1 MATLPYG
8 SWPSPI
14 TAAMLV
20 ERAVSLSQLQVS
32 GDALYWVEGRPAEAG
47 RQVIV
52 RWVAGEEPSDVLPP
66 GFSARSTV
74 HEYGGG
80 AFCLHGDTVFFSNF
94 ADQRLWRLD
103 PGGEP
108 RPLTPEGAR
117 YADGDVSP
125 DGARLACVRE
135 RHLPDGGVV
144 NDLVELSLR
153 SGHAGLATDG
163 YGDPTVVATG
173 HDFYAA
179 PRWSPTG
186 RLAWLSWDHPRMP
199 WDGTELWLA
208 GEEEPVTG
216 GTEESVSQPRWSPD
230 GALHWLS
237 DRTGWWNLYREG
249 RPLAPADA
257 EYGGPDWV
265 FGQSTYAFLGH
276 GGLVAGWSEGG
287 AGRLGVLGG
296 DPLDLPYTSFS
307 SVRPYGDSVAAIA
320 ASSALAPAVVVV
332 DPATAATTV
341 VRSSRTLAVDAGYIS
356 SPRSLEFPTAGGR
369 TAHALYYP
377 PAHPD
382 HEGPPGERPPLVVTS
397 HGGPTSQA
405 SSALDLGTQ
414 FLTSR
419 GIAVVDVDYGGS
431 SGYGRAYRRRL
442 DGQWGVV
449 DVEDCVA
456 AARHLADTGEVD
468 GGRMVVRGSSAS
480 GFTALLALTSGVFA
494 AGASAYGVA
503 DLTALATDT
512 HKFEAR
518 YLDGLIGPW
527 PEAAEL
533 YRARSPIH
541 QADRLAAPLII
552 FQGTEDKVVPPAQAE
567 VLVAALRRAGLPFAY
582 LTFEGEQHGF
592 RRAATIHRVAEAE
605 LSFYAQVLG
614 FTPADDIE
622 PVPIERP

>member
-1 MATLPYG
+1 MEMLPYG

-14 TAAMLV
+14 TAALLV
-20 ERAVSLSQLQVS
+20 DQAVSLSQLRVS

-52 RWVAGEEPSDVLPP
+52 RWAPGSEPADILPP
-66 GFSARSTV
+66 GYSARTTV

-80 AFCLHGDTVFFSNF
+80 AFCVHGETVYFANF
-94 ADQRLWRLD
+94 ADQRLWRVD
-103 PGGEP
+103 PGVEP
-108 RPLTPEGAR
+108 RPFTPEGAR
-117 YADGDVSP
+117 YADGDVSA
-125 DGARLACVRE
+125 DGTRLACVRE
-135 RHLPDGGVV
+135 RHLPDGAVV
-144 NDLVELSLR
+144 NDIVE
-153 SGHAGLATDG
+153 LATDG
-163 YGDPTVVATG
+163 SDDPTVLAGG

-179 PRWSPTG
+179 PRYSPTG

-208 GEEEPVTG
+208 GEDEPVTG
-216 GTEESVSQPRWSPD
+216 GPEESVSQPRWSPD

-265 FGQSTYAFLGH
+265 FGQSTYAFLGGDRIVASWTA
-276 GGLVAGWSEGG
+276 GGT
-287 AGRLGVLGG
+287 GRLGVLGL
-296 DPLDLPYTSFS
+296 DPLELPYTSFS
-307 SVRPYGDSVAAIA
+307 SVQPYGNSVAVLA
-320 ASSALAPAVVVV
+320 ASSGLARAVVVV
-332 DPATAATTV
+332 DPVTAATTV
-341 VRSSRTLAVDAGYIS
+341 VRRSRTLAVDAGYIS
-356 SPRSLEFPTAGGR
+356 SPRSIEFPTAGGR

-377 PAHPD
+377 PAQVD
-382 HEGPPGERPPLVVTS
+382 HQGPPGELPPLVVTS

-442 DGQWGVV
+442 DDQWGVV

-456 AARHLADTGEVD
+456 AARYLAGKGEVD
-468 GGRMVVRGSSAS
+468 GARMAIRGSSAS
-480 GFTALLALTSGVFA
+480 GFTALLALTSGTFA

-512 HKFEAR
+512 HKFESR

-527 PEAAEL
+527 PEAAER
-533 YRARSPIH
+533 YRARSPVH
-541 QADRLAAPLII
+541 QADQLAAPLII

-567 VLVAALRRAGLPFAY
+567 VLVDALRRAHLPFAY

-592 RRAATIHRVAEAE
+592 RQASTIRRVAEAE
-605 LSFYAQVLG
+605 LSFYGQVLG

-622 PVPIERP
+622 PVHIERP